1 MVFGDD
7 GAVAGVR
14 LGFERPGTVF
24 EQIGFKDGDVLFR
37 IGSLVIDSPQRFEE
51 LADLLGKTRDLVVE
65 LSRGGRVETL
75 QYWIV
80 DR

>member
-1 MVFGDD
+1 M
-7 GAVAGVR
+7 
-14 LGFERPGTVF
+14 
-24 EQIGFKDGDVLFR
+24 FR
-37 IGSLVIDSPQRFEE
+37 IGSLVIDSPQRLEE
-51 LADLLGKTRDLVVE
+51 LADMLGNARDLVVE